1 MRCLALRP
9 LAGLARV
16 LARLPQRVL
25 LALAALLAWLGHA
38 ALAKRRAIADA
49 NLALAFPELSAE
61 ARTRL
66 LRQNLRATVMGV
78 LEMLRAWY
86 APARALRGLYAAEGQ
101 EEVRATLARGQGVLL
116 VLSHHTTLELC
127 YRLVS
132 DALGV
137 PVRLQLRSHNSA
149 CLQDWLRRARA
160 RHFPPQLGKKDTGGL
175 LAALRAGE
183 LVIHSPDQDFS
194 YRHAFVPFFGVPAAT
209 LVGTAALVQQSG
221 ARMFV
226 LWPRRLENATYRLR
240 FEPEWPGWR
249 QAAPEQAA
257 AMYMRALE
265 EEVRQAPEQYLWV
278 HRRFKTR
285 PAGEPSPYA

>member
-16 LARLPQRVL
+16 LARLPQRAL
-25 LALAALLAWLGHA
+25 LALAAVLAWIGHA
-38 ALAKRRAIADA
+38 PLAKRRAIAHA
-49 NLALAFPELSAE
+49 NLGLAFPELPAD
-61 ARTRL
+61 ARARL
-66 LRQNLRATVMGV
+66 LRANLRATLMGV

-86 APARALRGLYAAEGQ
+86 APSRALRGSCAAEGL

-116 VLSHHTTLELC
+116 VLGHHTTLELC

-132 DALGV
+132 EALGV

-149 CLQDWLRRARA
+149 CLEAWLRRARA
-160 RHFPPQLGKKDTGGL
+160 RHFPPPLGKKETGGL

-209 LVGTAALVQQSG
+209 LVGTAALVEQSG
-221 ARMFV
+221 ARMFL

-249 QAAPEQAA
+249 QAPPAQAA

-265 EEVRQAPEQYLWV
+265 AEVRQAPEQYLWV

-285 PAGEPSPYA
+285 PPGEAPVYA

>member
-16 LARLPQRVL
+16 LARLPQRLL
-25 LALAALLAWLGHA
+25 LALAASLAWLGRA
-38 ALAKRRAIADA
+38 PLAKRRAIASA
-49 NLALAFPELSAE
+49 NLALAFPGLSE
-61 ARTRL
+61 QARARL
-66 LRQNLRATVMGV
+66 LRDNLRATLMGV

-86 APARALRGLYAAEGQ
+86 APARALRGLYAVEGMD
-101 EEVRATLARGQGVLL
+101 EVRATLASGQGVLL

-132 DALGV
+132 EALGR

-149 CLQDWLRRARA
+149 CLEDWLRRARA
-160 RHFPPQLGKKDTGGL
+160 RHFLPQLGKKDTGGL

-209 LVGTAALVQQSG
+209 LVGTAALVEQSG

-249 QAAPEQAA
+249 EAPPEQAA

-265 EEVRQAPEQYLWV
+265 AEVRQAPEQYLWV

-285 PAGEPSPYA
+285 PPGEGSPYA

>member
-9 LAGLARV
+9 LAVLARV
-16 LARLPQRVL
+16 VARLPQP
-25 LALAALLAWLGHA
+25 ALLAMASLLGWLGHP
-38 ALAKRRAIADA
+38 LLGKRRAIARA
-49 NLALAFPELSAE
+49 NLALAFPELAPDE
-61 ARTRL
+61 RARL
-66 LRQNLRATVMGV
+66 LRANLRATVMGV

-86 APARALRGLYAAEGQ
+86 APTRALHGLVEVEGV
-101 EEVRATLARGQGVLL
+101 EELRATLARGQGVLL

-127 YRLVS
+127 YRLV
-132 DALGV
+132 AEVLGR

-149 CLQDWLRRARA
+149 CLEDWLRRARG
-160 RHFPPQLGKKDTGGL
+160 RHFPTQLGKKDTGGL
-175 LAALRAGE
+175 LAALCAGE

-209 LVGTAALVQQSG
+209 LVGTSALVEQSG

-226 LWPRRLENATYRLR
+226 LWPRRLANATYRLR
-240 FEPEWPGWR
+240 FQAEWPDWR
-249 QAAPEQAA
+249 QAAPEAAA

-265 EEVRQAPEQYLWV
+265 AEVRQAPEQYLWV

-285 PAGEPSPYA
+285 PPGEASPYA